1 MIVPAAKCE
10 ELMKEGRALHHCVGA
25 GDTYMARD
33 GKRVQLDPLPAKERK
48 AGSSVLY
55 H

>member
-25 GDTYMARD
+25 GRHLHGAD
-33 GKRVQLDPLPAKERK
+33 GKRVQLYPLPAKERK